1 MIRTIKPKNARSK
14 RALDKRQPKI
24 VENVKTALFV
34 PGTTSNKAL
43 HDVTVDLAAL
53 KKPDIKRFTKKNEVL
68 PFEDASK
75 LEFFSEKNDASLL
88 VFMSSNKKRP
98 NNLTFVRTF
107 NYKIYDMVELLVLNN
122 YKLLEDFKKATFQV
136 GLKPMFVFN
145 GPIFDTHP
153 LFKQIK
159 SLFLDFFRGEVTKL
173 QDVSGLQ
180 HVISVSAIEEDD
192 NDESISK
199 LPLVHFRVY
208 KLKTYKSAEPKL
220 PRVEL
225 EETGP
230 RLDFK
235 IGRHQYPD
243 AEMEKEAL
251 KVPKQLQPTQKKNV
265 DVDRMGDKIAKVH
278 VGAQD
283 LSKLQTRKMKGLKSK
298 YDQLSDSEDDA
309 SGDEDGSS
317 EGEDQDEVI
326 DSSAEQEEGDTEFMD
341 AEEEL
346 PERKKR
352 KV

>member
-1 MIRTIKPKNARSK
+1 
-14 RALDKRQPKI
+14 
-24 VENVKTALFV
+24 
-34 PGTTSNKAL
+34 
-43 HDVTVDLAAL
+43 
-53 KKPDIKRFTKKNEVL
+53 
-68 PFEDASK
+68 
-75 LEFFSEKNDASLL
+75 
-88 VFMSSNKKRP
+88 MSSNKKRP

-107 NYKIYDMVELLVLNN
+107 NYKVYDMVELLVLNN
-122 YKLLEDFKKATFQV
+122 YKLLEDFKKATFQI

-145 GPIFDTHP
+145 GSIFDTHP

-180 HVISVSAIEEDD
+180 HVIAVSAIEEDD

-243 AEMEKEAL
+243 SEMEKEAL

-265 DVDRMGDKIAKVH
+265 DVDSMGDKIAKVH
-278 VGAQD
+278 VGVQD

-298 YDQLSDSEDDA
+298 YDQLSDSEDEV

-317 EGEDQDEVI
+317 EGEEQDEII
-326 DSSAEQEEGDTEFMD
+326 DSSAEEEGDTEFMD

>member
-1 MIRTIKPKNARSK
+1 MIRSVKPKNARSK
-14 RALDKRQPKI
+14 RALDKKQPKI

-34 PGTTSNKAL
+34 PGTSANKAL
-43 HDVTVDLAAL
+43 HDIAVDLSSL

-75 LEFFSEKNDASLL
+75 LEFFSEKNDASLIVL
-88 VFMSSNKKRP
+88 MSSNKKRP

-107 NYKIYDMVELLVLNN
+107 NFKIYDMVELLVLNN
-122 YKLLEDFKKATFQV
+122 FKLFQDFKKVTFQV

-145 GPIFDTHP
+145 GPIFDSHP

-192 NDESISK
+192 HDESSMSK

-208 KLKTYKSAEPKL
+208 KLKTYKSTEPKL

-225 EETGP
+225 EEIGP

-235 IGRHQYPD
+235 IGRHTYADP
-243 AEMEKEAL
+243 EMEKEAFM
-251 KVPKQLQPTQKKNV
+251 VPKQLQTKQKKNV
-265 DVDRMGDKIAKVH
+265 DLDSMGDKIAKVH
-278 VGAQD
+278 VGTQD

-298 YDQLSDSEDDA
+298 YDQVSDSEEDV
-309 SGDEDGSS
+309 SGSD
-317 EGEDQDEVI
+317 
-326 DSSAEQEEGDTEFMD
+326 
-341 AEEEL
+341 EEESEL
-346 PERKKR
+346 EIEQFDDDEPETKKR